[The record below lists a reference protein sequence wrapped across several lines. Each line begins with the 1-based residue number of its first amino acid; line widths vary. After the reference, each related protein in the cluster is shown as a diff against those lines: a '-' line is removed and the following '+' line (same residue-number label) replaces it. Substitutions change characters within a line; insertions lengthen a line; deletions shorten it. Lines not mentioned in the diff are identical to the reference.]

1 MVKMLWGL
9 CGKNCNGSLSSVVG
23 LPPAMALPLV
33 MLREI
38 GITKLLEQILC
49 GKSQPRVW
57 APADVPSY
65 VQLCAESVCE
75 GLGRG

>member
-23 LPPAMALPLV
+23 LPPAMALLLV

-38 GITKLLEQILC
+38 GITKLLE
-49 GKSQPRVW
+49 
-57 APADVPSY
+57 
-65 VQLCAESVCE
+65 
-75 GLGRG
+75 